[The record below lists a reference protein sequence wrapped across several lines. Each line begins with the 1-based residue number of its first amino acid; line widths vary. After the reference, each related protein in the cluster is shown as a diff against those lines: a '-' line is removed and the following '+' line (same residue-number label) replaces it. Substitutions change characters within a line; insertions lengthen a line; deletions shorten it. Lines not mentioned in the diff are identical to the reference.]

1 MSSSALMSSALAPRA
16 ALATG
21 ATRPTRKISSP
32 TTVSR
37 HDVDRPVRRVVSRPR
52 VTERGVS
59 TRRRH
64 LVVPSSYA
72 AGAPSPSGSPETN
85 PFDAMDFAEWFKT
98 LKKAPWDEAPKTWKE
113 FWAVRT
119 QAAVIE
125 MDVEKETVDAKE
137 VEGIGLNPPK
147 DKAEAV
153 ERIKTNAVYYR
164 QNYLIATWAY
174 ALINCIMPRHFGANP
189 GAVVFLLATG
199 AALLCA
205 SDTLLGELSLWMK
218 SSGKDLVWN
227 ATRVAGVDRNTAKS
241 GLGAVAGLG
250 LCAAVVA
257 EGSVGH
263 LLGSLL
269 WGVVLSLAHAAFRP
283 IDLKSTLGNLWKDV
297 QGVQS
302 KEEAAEVAKKG
313 VKAVASWWKNR
324 RPNEPTPVV
333 MTMKGDPNKAA
344 QQYYEQQ
351 QAAQKK
357 DDEGVVDTDGWAQ
370 SDAAGRLPGGK

>member
-1 MSSSALMSSALAPRA
+1 
-16 ALATG
+16 
-21 ATRPTRKISSP
+21 
-32 TTVSR
+32 
-37 HDVDRPVRRVVSRPR
+37 
-52 VTERGVS
+52 
-59 TRRRH
+59 
-64 LVVPSSYA
+64 
-72 AGAPSPSGSPETN
+72 
-85 PFDAMDFAEWFKT
+85 
-98 LKKAPWDEAPKTWKE
+98 
-113 FWAVRT
+113 
-119 QAAVIE
+119 
-125 MDVEKETVDAKE
+125 
-137 VEGIGLNPPK
+137 
-147 DKAEAV
+147 
-153 ERIKTNAVYYR
+153 
-164 QNYLIATWAY
+164 
-174 ALINCIMPRHFGANP
+174 
-189 GAVVFLLATG
+189 
-199 AALLCA
+199 
-205 SDTLLGELSLWMK
+205 MK

-297 QGVQS
+297 KGVQS

>member
-1 MSSSALMSSALAPRA
+1 M
-16 ALATG
+16 
-21 ATRPTRKISSP
+21 
-32 TTVSR
+32 
-37 HDVDRPVRRVVSRPR
+37 SRPR

-164 QNYLIATWAY
+164 QNYFIATWAY
-174 ALINCIMPRHFGANP
+174 ALINCVMPRHFGANP

-227 ATRVAGVDRNTAKS
+227 ATRVAD
-241 GLGAVAGLG
+241 AV
-250 LCAAVVA
+250 CATCP
-257 EGSVGH
+257 VG
-263 LLGSLL
+263 
-269 WGVVLSLAHAAFRP
+269 
-283 IDLKSTLGNLWKDV
+283 
-297 QGVQS
+297 QS
-302 KEEAAEVAKKG
+302 
-313 VKAVASWWKNR
+313 
-324 RPNEPTPVV
+324 
-333 MTMKGDPNKAA
+333 
-344 QQYYEQQ
+344 
-351 QAAQKK
+351 
-357 DDEGVVDTDGWAQ
+357 
-370 SDAAGRLPGGK
+370 